1 MTDIDE
7 LINRIRSRKDCY
19 PENWYD
25 EIGYSDVLALC
36 TAVESA
42 IPALDLMQKRLEDG
56 CYVVA
61 PDEMN
66 GHLWVLFRR
75 DGEGITSGESLRSM
89 LLNLMWLDTAADE
102 Q

>member
-7 LINRIRSRKDCY
+7 LIKRMRNHVAINPSIISGQNKD
-19 PENWYD
+19 
-25 EIGYSDVLALC
+25 ILALC
-36 TAVESA
+36 VAVESA
-42 IPALDLMQKRLEDG
+42 VPALDLLQKRLEDG

-75 DGEGITSGESLRSM
+75 DGEGIASGESLRSM
-89 LLNLMWLDTAADE
+89 LLNLVFLDTGDGSDG
-102 Q
+102 